1 MAYADDLGVLDV
13 TAVEVLLEES
23 NGLSLLD
30 LVVFL
35 SASLP
40 FFSSAGGASSS
51 LVLAGAVPPLFT
63 ISFYRKR

>member
-1 MAYADDLGVLDV
+1 MAYADDLGVLAV

-35 SASLP
+35 SASFLSASLP

-51 LVLAGAVPPLFT
+51 
-63 ISFYRKR
+63 